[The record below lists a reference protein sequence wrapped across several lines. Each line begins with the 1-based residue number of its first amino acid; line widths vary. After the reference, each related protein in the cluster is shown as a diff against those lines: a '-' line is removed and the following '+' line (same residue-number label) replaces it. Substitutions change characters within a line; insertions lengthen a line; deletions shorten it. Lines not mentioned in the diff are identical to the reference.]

1 MDSKKRIY
9 LKIMDTRIDEIR
21 AVVDEKE
28 MLEHILNKGDEFALL
43 YESVLHNLNGLSKT
57 DIKVYLY
64 CVIYCKRNTNVIAL
78 YEPMV
83 KEIAALFQT
92 TPNYVRQTIS
102 RLNSFKMIIKITN
115 AVYRVNIGFSWKGNG
130 YQRKKVVD
138 YLKGI
143 DYNSENEE

>member
-1 MDSKKRIY
+1 MNSKKRLY
-9 LKIMDTRIDEIR
+9 LKIMDTKRDVIVTVETQQ
-21 AVVDEKE
+21 E
-28 MLEHILNKGDEFALL
+28 MLEHVLNKGDEFALI
-43 YESVLHNLNGLSKT
+43 YESLLHNINGLSKT

-64 CVIYCKRNTNVIAL
+64 CVVFCKRNTNVIAL

-83 KEIAALFQT
+83 NEIAALFQT

-102 RLNSFKMIIKITN
+102 RLNSFKLIDKITN
-115 AVYRVNIGFSWKGNG
+115 AVYRVNIGLSWKGNG

-143 DYNSENEE
+143 DVNSPE